1 MSGSTSSTSGPTIGP
16 RRSSV
21 PQSRFVTTTPTLSVV
36 IPVYNEKGTVEEL
49 LRRIAL
55 VPISKEVVLV
65 DDASTDGTGERL
77 ELLVRRFEA
86 EGIAALGLTEPEEPL
101 PQAQGGALRQ
111 AQGEALRQAQ
121 GDALLLRL
129 HRQAPNQGK
138 GAAVRAGFART
149 TGDIVIVQD
158 ADLEYDPSDYPAL
171 VAPILEGRADVVYG
185 SRLLGGDLRRGYLGN
200 YWANRFLTF
209 VSNRFTGL
217 GLSDMETCYKVMRGD
232 IARGLRLRSDRFG
245 FDPEI
250 TAKIARGG
258 YRVVEVPIAYKGR
271 SYAEGKKIRWRDG
284 FVVLR
289 AILRYAR
296 RD

>member
-1 MSGSTSSTSGPTIGP
+1 
-16 RRSSV
+16 
-21 PQSRFVTTTPTLSVV
+21 VTTAPTLSVV
-36 IPVYNEKGTVEEL
+36 IPVYNERGTVEEL
-49 LRRIAL
+49 LRRIAQ
-55 VPISKEVVLV
+55 VTIPKEIVLV

-77 ELLVRRFEA
+77 DALVRRFES
-86 EGIAALGLTEPEEPL
+86 EGGAALGLTDADSAAAAPL
-101 PQAQGGALRQ
+101 A
-111 AQGEALRQAQ
+111 
-121 GDALLLRL
+121 LRL
-129 HRQAPNQGK
+129 HRQSPNQGK

-149 TGDIVIVQD
+149 MGDIVIVQD

-171 VAPILEGRADVVYG
+171 IAPILEGRADVVYG
-185 SRLLGGDLRRGYLGN
+185 SRLLGGDLRRGYRGN

-217 GLSDMETCYKVMRGD
+217 GLTDMETCYKVMRGE

-258 YRVVEVPIAYKGR
+258 HRVVEVPVAYRGR
-271 SYAEGKKIRWRDG
+271 SYAEGKKIRWMDG

>member
-1 MSGSTSSTSGPTIGP
+1 MPM
-16 RRSSV
+16 
-21 PQSRFVTTTPTLSVV
+21 LSVV

-55 VPISKEVVLV
+55 VPIPKEVVLV
-65 DDASTDGTGERL
+65 DDASTDGTIERL
-77 ELLVRRFEA
+77 ALLVQRFEA
-86 EGIAALGLTEPEEPL
+86 AGCAALGIQDAPAPL
-101 PQAQGGALRQ
+101 V
-111 AQGEALRQAQ
+111 
-121 GDALLLRL
+121 LRL
-129 HRQAPNQGK
+129 HRQSPNQGK

-149 TGDIVIVQD
+149 AGDIVIVQD
-158 ADLEYDPSDYPAL
+158 ADLEYDPSDYAAL

-185 SRLLGGDLRRGYLGN
+185 SRLLGGDLQRGYLGN

-217 GLSDMETCYKVMRGD
+217 GLTDMETCYKVMRGE
-232 IARGLRLRSDRFG
+232 IARSLRLRSDRFG

-258 YRVVEVPIAYKGR
+258 HRVVEVPITYKGR
-271 SYAEGKKIRWRDG
+271 SYADGKKIRRRDG
-284 FVVLR
+284 FIVLA
-289 AILRYAR
+289 AILRYAW

>member
-1 MSGSTSSTSGPTIGP
+1 M
-16 RRSSV
+16 
-21 PQSRFVTTTPTLSVV
+21 TTPPTLSVV
-36 IPVYNEKGTVEEL
+36 IPVYNEKETVEEL
-49 LRRIAL
+49 LGRIAR
-55 VPISKEVVLV
+55 VPIPKEVVLV

-77 ELLVRRFEA
+77 ARLVARFEA
-86 EGIAALGLTEPEEPL
+86 EGSAALGRQDVAAPL
-101 PQAQGGALRQ
+101 V
-111 AQGEALRQAQ
+111 
-121 GDALLLRL
+121 LRL
-129 HRQAPNQGK
+129 HRQTPNQGK

-149 TGDIVIVQD
+149 NGDIVIVQD

-185 SRLLGGDLRRGYLGN
+185 SRLLGGDLKRGYPGN

-217 GLSDMETCYKVMRGD
+217 GLTDMETCYKVMRGE
-232 IARGLRLRSDRFG
+232 IARGLRLRSNRFG

-258 YRVVEVPIAYKGR
+258 HRVVEVPIAYRGR

-284 FVVLR
+284 LVVLR
-289 AILRYAR
+289 AILRYAW